1 MDASAQ
7 PDHVFQKR
15 TPEQNHRRQSAWQ
28 IWVPLGLLLA
38 IFLTVGVLLVLYTS
52 GYAPQPDLPDQQ
64 SPLAKSSVIF
74 LVAGAC
80 LGSLLQL
87 LILIGLVI
95 LSAKIIKNLPGL
107 ANRVQNG
114 FAAASILVKHG
125 GDKLA
130 APVVTIASLKAAL
143 KQLIKSVQ
151 FWKKTPD

>member
-95 LSAKIIKNLPGL
+95 LSAESRSALVQVLAGGRLRRGGGVPGEQDIRSGHRR
-107 ANRVQNG
+107 AIFPGQTV
-114 FAAASILVKHG
+114 
-125 GDKLA
+125 
-130 APVVTIASLKAAL
+130 
-143 KQLIKSVQ
+143 
-151 FWKKTPD
+151 